1 MTARVSTEIRIA
13 VGVRLVREAPVAKL
27 AFVVPRARPAP
38 RRYKKQH
45 DLVRRLDGHPP
56 EGRVG

>member
-38 RRYKKQH
+38 RRKSNTTWYVLLTDIRQ
-45 DLVRRLDGHPP
+45 
-56 EGRVG
+56 GRVG